1 LARKKGRK
9 SRVAHPRRTVATKK
23 ESTPDRALP
32 ISPKEKAQMAD
43 TTAR

>member
-9 SRVAHPRRTVATKK
+9 SRVAHPNRMVAVKK

-32 ISPKEKAQMAD
+32 ISPKEKAQRRDTMA
-43 TTAR
+43 R